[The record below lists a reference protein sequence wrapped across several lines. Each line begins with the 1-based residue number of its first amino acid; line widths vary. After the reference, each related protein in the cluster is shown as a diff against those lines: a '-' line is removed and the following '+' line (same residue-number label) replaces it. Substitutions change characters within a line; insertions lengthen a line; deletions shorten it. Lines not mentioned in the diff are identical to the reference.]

1 MNITYTYEII
11 SVDQQARCMEVVY
24 TSEGM
29 PTMHIGARLPY
40 EGETTEAIVEMYAPV
55 RYWEE
60 INTPV
65 VPVNVGQSGTVVV
78 PPPYVPSSAEVVVA
92 QRNALL
98 ANSDWTQLADV
109 PLTAEMKAQW
119 ATYRQA
125 LRDITDQSGFPD
137 QINWPEI
144 PPTVL

>member
-78 PPPYVPSSAEVVVA
+78 PPPYVPSRAEVAVA

-144 PPTVL
+144 SPTVL

>member
-1 MNITYTYEII
+1 
-11 SVDQQARCMEVVY
+11 
-24 TSEGM
+24 
-29 PTMHIGARLPY
+29 
-40 EGETTEAIVEMYAPV
+40 MYAPV

-78 PPPYVPSSAEVVVA
+78 PPPYVPSRTEVVVA

-137 QINWPEI
+137 NINWPDKPGI
-144 PPTVL
+144 QVTDI